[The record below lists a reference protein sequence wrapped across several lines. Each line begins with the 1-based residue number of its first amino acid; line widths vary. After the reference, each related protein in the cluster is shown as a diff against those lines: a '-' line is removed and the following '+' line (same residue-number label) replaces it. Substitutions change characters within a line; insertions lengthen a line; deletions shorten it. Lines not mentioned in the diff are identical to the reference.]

1 MNSSVRINARSV
13 KINRCGEKLAR
24 DERIFL
30 YARGKYPGANSE
42 PFSGHFSE
50 VSGVADRAVFVF
62 RT

>member
-1 MNSSVRINARSV
+1 MRINARSV
-13 KINRCGEKLAR
+13 KINRGGEKSAR

-30 YARGKYPGANSE
+30 YARGKYQGANSG

-50 VSGVADRAVFVF
+50 VSGVAGRAVFVF